1 MRSKY
6 ILILIIFASFFFI
19 NQKSSKD
26 EIGKRKGELEK
37 LRQQIKEYE
46 DKLGVSEK
54 KEKSTIDVIDR
65 FDKKGMLLNQLINKI
80 SEEVSYQ
87 EDAAQQIENE
97 LKLAELKLDFLKNDY
112 AKYVISMYKR
122 GKTRDLELVFSSNS
136 LNQMYIRL
144 EYLKRF
150 TESRVSELNKIQA
163 QKDTI
168 DLKALALKERIE
180 EKKLLLDDK
189 KSEETNLQKLIQRK
203 KSALTDI
210 KKDQQIL
217 KKEIERKNRAAK
229 DVERMISKLIDEE
242 VKKRETAAAKKEK
255 REPVKEKHSKTGFF
269 TRKGSLIWPVQNG
282 RVINH
287 FGNQV
292 HPILKTVTLNYGI
305 DIAVPEGTN
314 VRSVADGEVS
324 VVYFV
329 AGYGNVVIIN
339 HYDGFR
345 TVYAHLSQIM
355 VKEGSIVR
363 EGQIIAKSGE
373 AVTGEMLHFQIWKN
387 RDQQNPESWLSS
399 R

>member
-26 EIGKRKGELEK
+26 EISKRKGELEK
-37 LRQQIKEYE
+37 LRKQIKEYE
-46 DKLGVSEK
+46 GKLDAAEK

-65 FDKKGMLLNQLINKI
+65 YDKKGILLNQLINKI
-80 SEEVSYQ
+80 SDEVTYQ
-87 EDAAQQIENE
+87 EDEAQKIENE
-97 LKLAELKLDFLKNDY
+97 LKLAELKLDYLRNDY

-150 TESRVSELNKIQA
+150 TESRINELRKIEA

-168 DLKALALKERIE
+168 DLKALALKERID
-180 EKKLLLDDK
+180 EKKYLLEDK
-189 KSEETNLQKLIQRK
+189 KSEETNLQKLIVK
-203 KSALTDI
+203 KKTALADI
-210 KKDQQIL
+210 KKDQQVF
-217 KKEIERKNRAAK
+217 KKEIDRKNRAAK

-242 VKKRETAAAKKEK
+242 IKRRESAASKKDKHEIS
-255 REPVKEKHSKTGFF
+255 KEKHPKTGFF
-269 TRKGSLIWPVQNG
+269 ARKGNLMWPVQNG
-282 RVINH
+282 KVVNH

-292 HPILKTVTLNYGI
+292 HPTLKTVTLNYGI
-305 DIAVPEGTN
+305 DISVPEGSN

-329 AGYGNVVIIN
+329 AGYGNVVIIS

-355 VKEGSIVR
+355 VKEGTMVR
-363 EGQIIAKSGE
+363 EGQVIAKSGE
-373 AVTGEMLHFQIWKN
+373 SISGEILHFQIWKN
-387 RDQQNPESWLSS
+387 RDQQNPESWLTS

>member
-1 MRSKY
+1 MRSK
-6 ILILIIFASFFFI
+6 ITLILIIFASFFFI

-26 EIGKRKGELEK
+26 EISKRKGELEK
-37 LRQQIKEYE
+37 LRRQISEYE
-46 DKLGVSEK
+46 KKLDYTEK
-54 KEKSTIDVIDR
+54 KEKSTIDIIDR
-65 FDKKGMLLNQLINKI
+65 YDKKGMLLNQLINKI
-80 SEEVSYQ
+80 SDEVTYQ
-87 EDAAQQIENE
+87 EDAALRIEEE
-97 LKLAELKLDFLKNDY
+97 LKLAELKLDYLKNDY
-112 AKYVISMYKR
+112 AKYIISMYKR
-122 GKTRDLELVFSSNS
+122 GKTRDLELVFSANS

-144 EYLKRF
+144 EYLKRL
-150 TESRVSELNKIQA
+150 TDSRVKELRNIEA

-189 KSEETNLQKLIQRK
+189 KNEETNLQKLIVRK
-203 KSALTDI
+203 KTALADI

-217 KKEIERKNRAAK
+217 KKEIDRKNRAAK
-229 DVERMISKLIDEE
+229 DIEKMISKLIDEE
-242 VKKRETAAAKKEK
+242 IRRRESAVTKKEK
-255 REPVKEKHSKTGFF
+255 REPSKEKRSKSGFF
-269 TRKGSLIWPVQNG
+269 ARKGNLMWPVQNG

-292 HPILKTVTLNYGI
+292 HPTLKTITLNYGI

-314 VRSVADGEVS
+314 VRSVANGEVS

-329 AGYGNVVIIN
+329 AGYGNVIIIS

-373 AVTGEMLHFQIWKN
+373 SVSGEILHFQIWKN
-387 RDQQNPESWLSS
+387 RDQQNPESWLTS